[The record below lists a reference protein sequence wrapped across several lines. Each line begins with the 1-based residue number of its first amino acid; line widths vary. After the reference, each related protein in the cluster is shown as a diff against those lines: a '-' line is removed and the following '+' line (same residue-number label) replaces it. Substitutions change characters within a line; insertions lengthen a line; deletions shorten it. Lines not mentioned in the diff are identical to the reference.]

1 VVSNSDI
8 TLGGEANYLLRA
20 KATNYA
26 GYDGEV
32 RVGVDFAVNGSK
44 SRIVETD
51 TYGDR
56 LLYCYE
62 SPQPLFGDIGGG
74 TIGEDGTCYVDID
87 DIFSETARCDLSYH
101 VFLQPYGDGKAWVSE
116 RTPTHFVVRGT
127 PGLTF
132 AWELKARQVG
142 YEHTRLEDHD
152 VIEWASEEGS
162 YGLGSDMAYADEL
175 AYAQRIES
183 LYEEEQ

>member
-1 VVSNSDI
+1 M
-8 TLGGEANYLLRA
+8 
-20 KATNYA
+20 
-26 GYDGEV
+26 
-32 RVGVDFAVNGSK
+32 
-44 SRIVETD
+44 
-51 TYGDR
+51 
-56 LLYCYE
+56 
-62 SPQPLFGDIGGG
+62 
-74 TIGEDGTCYVDID
+74 
-87 DIFSETARCDLSYH
+87 
-101 VFLQPYGDGKAWVSE
+101 
-116 RTPTHFVVRGT
+116 RGT
-127 PGLTF
+127 PGLEF